1 MPLEEDSL
9 GYYPDGAKRTLTD
22 EQIAIFRHSEM
33 ETLLRERR
41 HLEEATMQDGENKN
55 AGQNSKKSSALI
67 ETPQNQARVPPIQK
81 IEKSFSD
88 VRSGRTQKWTH
99 RRIARAQ
106 DQVIAV
112 DVDLDYG

>member
-1 MPLEEDSL
+1 LKEDSL
-9 GYYPDGAKRTLTD
+9 GYYPDGVKRTLTD
-22 EQIAIFRHSEM
+22 DQIAIFRHSEM

-41 HLEEATMQDGENKN
+41 HLEEATMQDRENKN

-67 ETPQNQARVPPIQK
+67 ETLQNQVKVPPIQK
-81 IEKSFSD
+81 IQQSSPD